1 MPKPLRLLPASIV
14 ISIVLVFS
22 QAVSAGPVKE
32 AALSGDAA
40 KLERLLQNGA
50 DPDEQGVGT
59 PLYFASQR
67 GHTAVVAVLLDY
79 GADPNALSKWGSP
92 LHIASRQGHVE
103 VVELLLAKGADPN
116 LQGGEYDATPLH
128 GAASVG
134 NARIVALLL
143 DHGAD
148 PNARAVGRR
157 RGPAIHFAAEKGHD
171 EVVALLRERGAHPI
185 QVDPITRTELLEA
198 DLEVGRSRA
207 AGCTPCH
214 TYVAGDPG
222 ERGPSLWN
230 IVGRPIASEPNFPY
244 TRAITSLQGVWDYE
258 MLNKFLA
265 DVSGFAPGT
274 DMYTGDE
281 PDRKTRIALIAYL
294 RTLSDSPE
302 PLP

>member
-1 MPKPLRLLPASIV
+1 MLTPLRLLHTSIV
-14 ISIVLVFS
+14 ISFALVLS
-22 QAVSAGPVKE
+22 PDVSAGPVMD
-32 AALSGDAA
+32 AALSGDASE
-40 KLERLLQNGA
+40 LETLLGSGA
-50 DPDEQGVGT
+50 DPDEQGAAT

-67 GHTAVVAVLLDY
+67 GHTESVVLLLDY
-79 GADPNALSKWGSP
+79 GADPNALSKWGTP
-92 LHIASRQGHVE
+92 LHIASRQGHEE
-103 VVELLLAKGADPN
+103 VVELLLARGADPN
-116 LQGGEYDATPLH
+116 LRGGEYDATPLH
-128 GAASVG
+128 GASSVG
-134 NARIVALLL
+134 NAQIVALLL

-157 RGPAIHFAAEKGHD
+157 RGPVIHFAAEKGHD

-185 QVDPITRTELLEA
+185 QVDPITRIELLEA
-198 DLEVGRSRA
+198 DLEVGRARA

-230 IVGRPIASEPNFPY
+230 IVGRPIGSEPNFPY
-244 TRAITSLQGVWDYE
+244 TSAITSLEGVWDYQ
-258 MLNKFLA
+258 MLNRFLA
-265 DVSGFAPGT
+265 DVRGVAPGT

-294 RTLSDSPE
+294 RKLSDNPV